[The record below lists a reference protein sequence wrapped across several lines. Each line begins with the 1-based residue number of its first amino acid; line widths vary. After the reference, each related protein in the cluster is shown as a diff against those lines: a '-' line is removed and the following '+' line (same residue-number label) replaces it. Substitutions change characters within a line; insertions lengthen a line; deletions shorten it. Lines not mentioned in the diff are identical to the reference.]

1 LRPAALKSLSRLGR
15 TDRERI
21 LAALGRLPE
30 GDVRRLVGTVGL
42 YRLRV
47 GDWRAI
53 SGAMTRNGRSP
64 SPKSCPGKALTSSFE
79 STSLGGPGG

>member
-1 LRPAALKSLSRLGR
+1 VIRAGASSCGPVALKSLSRLGR
-15 TDRERI
+15 TDRDRI

-30 GDVRRLVGTVGL
+30 GDVQRFAGTVGL

-53 SGAMTRNGRSP
+53 LRRDDQEWVITVAQVLPPRKRHRG
-64 SPKSCPGKALTSSFE
+64 L
-79 STSLGGPGG
+79 

>member
-1 LRPAALKSLSRLGR
+1 MRPAALKSLSRLGR

-53 SGAMTRNGRSP
+53 FRRDDQERTITVAQVLPRGSAY
-64 SPKSCPGKALTSSFE
+64 KQL
-79 STSLGGPGG
+79 